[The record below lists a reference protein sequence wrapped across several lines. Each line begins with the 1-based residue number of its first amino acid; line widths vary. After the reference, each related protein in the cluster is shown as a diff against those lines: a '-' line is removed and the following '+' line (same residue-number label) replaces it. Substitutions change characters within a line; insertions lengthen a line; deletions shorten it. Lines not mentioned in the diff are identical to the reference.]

1 MMQFRDDIRIR
12 QRQRRRHVH
21 WARVW
26 FIIAGI
32 GIVIAALVLGYF
44 YIALSPIRQDEDRLQ
59 KLVKAHSDIATVQ
72 QFSVDY
78 RKGTTYAVIG
88 TTTSGH
94 EKVAIVHGQSSQV
107 KTYDRAAGLSND
119 QLRRLILK
127 TYQPKKVYSANIS
140 DYKGALVWEV
150 SYRSQNNSLNFVT
163 LDFKTGQSYRTING
177 L

>member
-59 KLVKAHSDIATVQ
+59 KLVKAHSDIATVEQ
-72 QFSVDY
+72 VSVD
-78 RKGTTYAVIG
+78 
-88 TTTSGH
+88 
-94 EKVAIVHGQSSQV
+94 
-107 KTYDRAAGLSND
+107 
-119 QLRRLILK
+119 
-127 TYQPKKVYSANIS
+127 
-140 DYKGALVWEV
+140 
-150 SYRSQNNSLNFVT
+150 
-163 LDFKTGQSYRTING
+163 
-177 L
+177 